1 MIALLHN
8 LWSAHVYVLTRTSTS
23 NFSASGR
30 SFSTVTVFA
39 CPSAVSL
46 LTTLFIHYNVESVC
60 LSSRVYMS
68 RSVEEWLNSS
78 RRSNISLSVEYSH
91 GNKTLNITYIT
102 LRKIFYSASK
112 RF

>member
-78 RRSNISLSVEYSH
+78 VEYSH